1 MTFSRRGSSWSL
13 YHLVPAI
20 LTCSC
25 LAALGLPIPHV
36 STETF
41 PLPSLHAELRKLS
54 SELHSG
60 HGFFVI
66 RGVRVE
72 NHSRE
77 ENIII
82 YAGLSAHIAPQ
93 RGRQDKK
100 FDGKPA
106 AVVLTHIKDLSR
118 SNISGNIGSPAYT
131 TDKQVF
137 HTDSGDIVSLFALDS
152 ALEGGASKLASTW
165 KVYNEIAGTRP
176 DLIHTL
182 SQDWD
187 VEV

>member
-1 MTFSRRGSSWSL
+1 MTELWLISSVSRW
-13 YHLVPAI
+13 AI
-20 LTCSC
+20 DSDKLTEHPQT
-25 LAALGLPIPHV
+25 ALNLTLGDI
-36 STETF
+36 TQQTF
-41 PLPSLHAELRKLS
+41 PLPSLHSELRRLS
-54 SELHSG
+54 DELHSG

-66 RGVRVE
+66 RGLKVNE
-72 NHSRE
+72 HTRE

-82 YAGLSAHIAPQ
+82 YAGVSAHIASQ
-93 RGRQDKK
+93 RGRQDHK

-106 AVVLTHIKDLSR
+106 DVVLAHIKDLSR
-118 SNISGNIGSPAYT
+118 SSANGEIGSPAYT

-137 HTDSGDIVSLFALDS
+137 HTDSGDIVSLFALET

-165 KVYNEIAGTRP
+165 KVYNEIAKTRP

-187 VEV
+187 YEV